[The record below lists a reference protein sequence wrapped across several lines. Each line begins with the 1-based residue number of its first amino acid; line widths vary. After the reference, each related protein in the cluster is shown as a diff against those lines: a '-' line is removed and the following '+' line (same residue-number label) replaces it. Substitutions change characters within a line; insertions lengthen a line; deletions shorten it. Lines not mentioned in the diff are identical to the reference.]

1 MSRVIYRSGKN
12 YECREEKVG
21 ENLRYFVWFF
31 RVGFSKCL
39 SLVI

>member
-12 YECREEKVG
+12 YECREEKG
-21 ENLRYFVWFF
+21 GKNLRYFVGFF
-31 RVGFSKCL
+31 RGGFIKRL